1 MINLKNK
8 KTKHVNYVRDH
19 MIHIHNKLT
28 SEAKSLD
35 ELKGKM
41 VASYKR
47 TKSLM
52 SYYDSDDIVKFY
64 EGITFKKGK
73 KYIKVCC
80 ENGGRAWGFIN
91 VGNPKFKVGDILM
104 AKNYNSPAL
113 NKARGNIYD
122 DYEIDWTGPK
132 YLYR

>member
-1 MINLKNK
+1 MEK
-8 KTKHVNYVRDH
+8 Y
-19 MIHIHNKLT
+19 
-28 SEAKSLD
+28 LD

-52 SYYDSDDIVKFY
+52 SYYDPDDIVKFY
-64 EGITFKKGK
+64 QGITFKKGK